1 MSEPES
7 ETVSPE
13 ASCAAEQS
21 MSREDIQTETEV
33 HEDDDESTHE
43 IKVDVCTATD
53 MLLQEENLTE
63 LNKNQDD
70 ITQQGS
76 ESNQTLS
83 SSDVGSSTATGETC
97 LPQKYTLTKNTL
109 VLPWLF
115 WTWYL
120 ANTMFSNIMF

>member
-21 MSREDIQTETEV
+21 MSREVIQTETEV
-33 HEDDDESTHE
+33 HEDDDDDESTHE

-53 MLLQEENLTE
+53 VLLQEENLTE
-63 LNKNQDD
+63 LNKDPDD

-83 SSDVGSSTATGETC
+83 SSDVGSSTATGETS
-97 LPQKYTLTKNTL
+97 LPQ
-109 VLPWLF
+109 
-115 WTWYL
+115 
-120 ANTMFSNIMF
+120 